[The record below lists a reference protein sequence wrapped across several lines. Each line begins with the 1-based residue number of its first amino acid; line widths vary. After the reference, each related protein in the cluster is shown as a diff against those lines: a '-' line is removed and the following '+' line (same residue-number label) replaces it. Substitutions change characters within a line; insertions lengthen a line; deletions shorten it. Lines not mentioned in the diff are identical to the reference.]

1 LAYEKMQLNQTMAVT
16 YNILDLGKS
25 HYTDA
30 WELQKKLQ
38 SQRISGQID
47 DQLLLVEHF
56 PVYTLGK
63 NTPKEHLLTKESDN
77 ISIIQTD
84 RGGDITFHGPG
95 QLVGYPILDLNQYR
109 RSITWYMR
117 ELEQLIIDVLKEYD
131 ISAERKKGLTGT
143 WVKDKKIA
151 ALGVRIS
158 KWVTMHG
165 FSLNINP
172 DLKYYQGIIPCGIT
186 DYGVTSMSDL
196 LGDDVPG
203 MSEIKETLV
212 QHFIA
217 KFSVYKN

>member
-1 LAYEKMQLNQTMAVT
+1 LAYEEMRLNHPMAVT

-25 HYTDA
+25 DYNDA

-63 NTPKEHLLTKESDN
+63 NTPREHLLTKESDN

-95 QLVGYPILDLNQYR
+95 QLVGYPILDLNQYK

-196 LGDDVPG
+196 LGDDVPD
-203 MSEIKETLV
+203 MSEIKGTLV

>member
-1 LAYEKMQLNQTMAVT
+1 MCLKQPMAVT

-25 HYTDA
+25 HYNDA
-30 WELQKKLQ
+30 WELQKRLQ

-63 NTPKEHLLTKESDN
+63 NTPREHLLTKESDN

-95 QLVGYPILDLNQYR
+95 QLVGYPILDLNQYK
-109 RSITWYMR
+109 RSISWYMR

-131 ISAERKKGLTGT
+131 INAGRKKGLTGV
-143 WVKDKKIA
+143 WVKGKKIA

-186 DYGVTSMSDL
+186 EYGVTSMADL
-196 LGDDVPG
+196 LNDDVPN
-203 MSEIKETLV
+203 MSEIKDTLV
-212 QHFIA
+212 KHFIA
-217 KFSVYKN
+217 IFSVYKN

>member
-1 LAYEKMQLNQTMAVT
+1 MAVT

-25 HYTDA
+25 HYNDA
-30 WELQKKLQ
+30 WKLQKRLQ

-63 NTPKEHLLTKESDN
+63 NTPREHLLTKESDN

-95 QLVGYPILDLNQYR
+95 QLVGYPILDLNQYK

-131 ISAERKKGLTGT
+131 INAERKKGLTGV
-143 WVKDKKIA
+143 WVKGKKIA

-172 DLKYYQGIIPCGIT
+172 DLKYYQGIIPCGIK
-186 DYGVTSMSDL
+186 DYGVTSMADL
-196 LGDDVPG
+196 LGNDVPD
-203 MSEIKETLV
+203 MSEIKDTLV

-217 KFSVYKN
+217 KFSIYKN

>member
-1 LAYEKMQLNQTMAVT
+1 MRLKQHMAVT

-25 HYTDA
+25 HYNDA
-30 WELQKKLQ
+30 WELQKRLQ

-95 QLVGYPILDLNQYR
+95 QLVGYPILDLNQYK
-109 RSITWYMR
+109 RSISWYMR

-131 ISAERKKGLTGT
+131 INAGRKKGLTGV
-143 WVKDKKIA
+143 WVKGKKIA

-186 DYGVTSMSDL
+186 EYGVTSMADL
-196 LGDDVPG
+196 LNDDVPN
-203 MSEIKETLV
+203 MSEIKYTLV
-212 QHFIA
+212 KHFIA
-217 KFSVYKN
+217 IFSVYKN